1 MRCDYIL
8 LCTGEIHKQMPYMIE
23 FGCCH
28 LYPGVDNIF
37 TSGVDVEIF
46 HTHGCIRLSMDV
58 SNDRWKDQIIND
70 WFNIYSDSNVQM
82 RNTLVRLNNSTVR
95 LLQS

>member
-1 MRCDYIL
+1 M
-8 LCTGEIHKQMPYMIE
+8 
-23 FGCCH
+23 
-28 LYPGVDNIF
+28 
-37 TSGVDVEIF
+37 EIF

-58 SNDRWKDQIIND
+58 SNDRWKDQSINY

-82 RNTLVRLNNSTVR
+82 PNTLVRLNNSTVR